1 MKMTRRHTKPARK
14 SHRKHHSKSSRY
26 LRGGNDGGHS
36 VDEIA
41 AQFGLV
47 KTSYREITDA
57 IDYEYE
63 EIKRHID
70 DCCHFK
76 GTLPK
81 DAFFMGEGSDGTTVV
96 LVGKSA
102 SKALVRELENMKQ
115 PLKVH
120 QSTKDLVFT
129 LTDDWDHAVDTGL
142 ITSRSFSVTSK
153 IKIKGIVYRIYFELD
168 GAYSEQHGYKK
179 DRSGSWDEGAGK
191 VVYDPEWES
200 QYQRRMDKV
209 VPTASEALKQRGL
222 VDDVV
227 GLIEENVKKGYGTPE
242 RFPTIRVVRSALY
255 MPEGDLAEQLKM
267 NASTQAQIDDAKEQ
281 YEEYAGRGDGDYYQ
295 SENQED
301 YDAPD
306 SPYPDYDYDCGY
318 DNEYYGGRGKAHRRR
333 TTRSK
338 RVTRKGGKRHPK
350 RKTRHTRK

>member
-1 MKMTRRHTKPARK
+1 MTRRHTKPARK
-14 SHRKHHSKSSRY
+14 SRKHHAKSSRH
-26 LRGGNDGGHS
+26 LRGGNDDGRS

-41 AQFGLV
+41 KQFGLV
-47 KTSYREITDA
+47 KRSYSDITGT
-57 IDYEYE
+57 IDDEYE
-63 EIKRHID
+63 EIKDHID

-102 SKALVRELENMKQ
+102 NKSLLRELENMKQ

-142 ITSRSFSVTSK
+142 TTSRSFSVTSK
-153 IKIKGIVYRIYFELD
+153 LNIKGVVYHVIFELD
-168 GAYSEQHGYKK
+168 GAYSEEHGYNKN
-179 DRSGSWDEGAGK
+179 RAGSWSEGAGE
-191 VVYDPEWES
+191 VEYRPEWES
-200 QYQRRMDKV
+200 QYQRRMSKV
-209 VPTASEALKQRGL
+209 IPTATEALRQAGL

-227 GLIEENVKKGYGTPE
+227 GIIEDNVKKGYGKPE
-242 RFPTIRVVRSALY
+242 RFPSVKIANSALY
-255 MPEGDLAEQLKM
+255 MPKGDLEKQLKM

-281 YEEYAGRGDGDYYQ
+281 YEAYAGHGDGDYYQ
-295 SENQED
+295 SENQGD

-306 SPYPDYDYDCGY
+306 SPYPDYDYDYGY
-318 DNEYYGGRGKAHRRR
+318 DDEYYGGRGRGKAHRRR
-333 TTRSK
+333 NTRSK
-338 RVTRKGGKRHPK
+338 RVTRKGGKKHPK